1 MMTLP
6 HPASSDS
13 LSDRDLLV
21 LAAQWHQDGQG
32 VALAFVTKIWGSA
45 PRQVGAL
52 LVIRG
57 DMRIAGSVSG
67 GCIEGEVIE
76 AGLASLECG
85 KAEMLSFG
93 VADETAWSHGLS
105 CGGEISVLVIPVSAA
120 TLSGATLQEMAQASL
135 SRLPIHI
142 EFDIA
147 TGAAGPLS
155 TTGTHINKA
164 SMLAADKASFSL
176 FYPPPRH
183 LVLIGAVHISQHL
196 AQMATQCG
204 FQVSVIDPRGIFAD
218 PQRFP
223 ETTTLIHEWPSVAL
237 ESLSLDAASALVTL
251 THNPKIDDDALLPAL
266 ASDMFYIACLGS
278 GRTHAKR
285 KDRLA
290 AQGITG
296 ARLETLSGPAGLD
309 IGAKSPAE
317 IAASILAE
325 LIQAWRLPER
335 REHTRAKDTQIKDT
349 KIKHDNLL

>member
-1 MMTLP
+1 MTMP
-6 HPASSDS
+6 HPASFES

-32 VALAFVTKIWGSA
+32 VALAFVTSIWGSA

-52 LVIRG
+52 LVIRQ

-67 GCIEGEVIE
+67 GCIEGAVIE

-93 VADETAWSHGLS
+93 VADETAWQVGLS
-105 CGGEISVLVIPVSAA
+105 CGGEISVLVIPVSEA
-120 TLSGATLQEMAQASL
+120 TLPAATLQEMAQASTT
-135 SRLPIHI
+135 RQPISI
-142 EFDIA
+142 EFDIPA
-147 TGAAGPLS
+147 GVAGPLS
-155 TTGTHINKA
+155 TTGTTKHTA
-164 SMLAADKASFSL
+164 SMLAADKASFAL

-183 LVLIGAVHISQHL
+183 LILIGAVHISQHL

-223 ETTTLIHEWPSVAL
+223 ETTTLIHEWPSEAL
-237 ESLSLDAASALVTL
+237 AGMSLDAASALVTL
-251 THNPKIDDDALLPAL
+251 THDPKIDDDALLPAL

-290 AQGITG
+290 AQGISQ
-296 ARLETLSGPAGLD
+296 AQLETLSGPAGLD

-325 LIQAWRLPER
+325 LIQAWRLPMR
-335 REHTRAKDTQIKDT
+335 RESAKITQADITQEEIKQ
-349 KIKHDNLL
+349 DNLL

>member
-6 HPASSDS
+6 HPVSFES
-13 LSDRDLLV
+13 LSDRDLLM

-32 VALAFVTKIWGSA
+32 VALAFVTSIWGSA
-45 PRQVGAL
+45 PRQPGAL
-52 LVIRG
+52 MVIRQ
-57 DMRIAGSVSG
+57 DMQIAGSVSG
-67 GCIEGEVIE
+67 GCIEGAVIE
-76 AGLASLECG
+76 AGLASLESG
-85 KAEMLSFG
+85 RAEMLSFG
-93 VADETAWSHGLS
+93 VADETAWQVGLS
-105 CGGEISVLVIPVSAA
+105 CGGEISVLVIPVSEA
-120 TLSGATLQEMAQASL
+120 TLPAATLQEMAQASS

-155 TTGTHINKA
+155 TTGTHKNRA

-183 LVLIGAVHISQHL
+183 LILIGAVHISQHL

-204 FQVSVIDPRGIFAD
+204 FQVSIIDPRGIFTD
-218 PQRFP
+218 PQRFQ
-223 ETTTLIHEWPSVAL
+223 ETTTLIHAWPSEAL
-237 ESLSLDAASALVTL
+237 AGFTLDAATALVTL
-251 THNPKIDDDALLPAL
+251 THDPKIDDDALVPAL

-278 GRTHAKR
+278 ARTHAKR

-290 AQGITG
+290 AKDITQ
-296 ARLETLSGPAGLD
+296 AQFDTLSGPAGVD

-325 LIQAWRLPER
+325 LIAAWRLPMRQER
-335 REHTRAKDTQIKDT
+335 ANLTPANLTPAKT
-349 KIKHDNLL
+349 KKDNLL